1 MKRIIIEGNKPLSG
15 KIKIG
20 GAKNSVVALIPAAIM
35 ANGNVHISNVP
46 NISDRDALIEI
57 LKLLNVKVVNN
68 KDTMDID
75 ASNME
80 NVVIPENL
88 SNKLRA
94 SYYFMGSLLA
104 RFKHVEIYFP
114 GGCNIG
120 SRPIDLH
127 LKGFESLG
135 ATITKE
141 DTKYII
147 DKYLEF
153 IESIPAYDLD
163 DASEY
168 LVVAAEL
175 IHLKSRLLLNLD
187 SESED
192 NDEFSINSEEDLKNK
207 LIEYERYQNVT
218 NVFKELEEKRNE
230 FFTKLPENLNEF
242 VDTKEKLEGNMDVE
256 LLKNAL
262 IELNK
267 RMSYQKPINTRI
279 TRKEISVEER
289 KEYIREFISKR
300 KNVKFTDLFEE
311 YNKDVVVA
319 TFLSILDMCK
329 TQEITLRQDSNFGEI
344 YIERVNV

>member
-1 MKRIIIEGNKPLSG
+1 MKLCINDFEGPLDLLLHLV
-15 KIKIG
+15 KT
-20 GAKNSVVALIPAAIM
+20 AK
-35 ANGNVHISNVP
+35 
-46 NISDRDALIEI
+46 
-57 LKLLNVKVVNN
+57 
-68 KDTMDID
+68 MDI
-75 ASNME
+75 
-80 NVVIPENL
+80 
-88 SNKLRA
+88 
-94 SYYFMGSLLA
+94 Y
-104 RFKHVEIYFP
+104 EI
-114 GGCNIG
+114 
-120 SRPIDLH
+120 
-127 LKGFESLG
+127 
-135 ATITKE
+135 

-153 IESIPAYDLD
+153 IESIPKDDLD

-168 LVVAAEL
+168 LVMAAEL

-187 SESED
+187 NDDSD
-192 NDEFSINSEEDLKNK
+192 NEEFSINSEEDLKNK

-218 NVFKELEEKRNE
+218 SVFKELEEKRSE

-242 VDTKEKLEGNMDVE
+242 IDKKEVLEGNMDVE
-256 LLKNAL
+256 LLKKAML
-262 IELNK
+262 ELNK

>member
-1 MKRIIIEGNKPLSG
+1 MKLCINDFEGPLDLLLHLV
-15 KIKIG
+15 KT
-20 GAKNSVVALIPAAIM
+20 AK
-35 ANGNVHISNVP
+35 
-46 NISDRDALIEI
+46 
-57 LKLLNVKVVNN
+57 
-68 KDTMDID
+68 MDI
-75 ASNME
+75 
-80 NVVIPENL
+80 
-88 SNKLRA
+88 
-94 SYYFMGSLLA
+94 Y
-104 RFKHVEIYFP
+104 EI
-114 GGCNIG
+114 
-120 SRPIDLH
+120 
-127 LKGFESLG
+127 
-135 ATITKE
+135 

-153 IESIPAYDLD
+153 IESVPKDDLD

-168 LVVAAEL
+168 LVMAAEL